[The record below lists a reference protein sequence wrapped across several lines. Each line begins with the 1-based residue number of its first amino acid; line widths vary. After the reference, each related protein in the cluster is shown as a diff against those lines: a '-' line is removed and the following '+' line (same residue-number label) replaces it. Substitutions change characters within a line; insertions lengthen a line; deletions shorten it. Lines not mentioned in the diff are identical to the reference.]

1 MTRAPAALPSW
12 TAPLP
17 TPPAAA
23 CTSRVSPAASRAR
36 RCSPNHPVWY
46 VMKKAPASASS
57 RPSGAGSALAA
68 FISVSS
74 ANAPPIEPPMSRS
87 PGATP
92 VTPGPAATTSPHSST
107 PGVNGSGGRT
117 W

>member
-1 MTRAPAALPSW
+1 MKNAA
-12 TAPLP
+12 
-17 TPPAAA
+17 
-23 CTSRVSPAASRAR
+23 
-36 RCSPNHPVWY
+36 
-46 VMKKAPASASS
+46 ASASS

-74 ANAPPIEPPMSRS
+74 AKAPPIGAADEPVAGRD
-87 PGATP
+87 PGH
-92 VTPGPAATTSPHSST
+92 PGPTATTSPHSST